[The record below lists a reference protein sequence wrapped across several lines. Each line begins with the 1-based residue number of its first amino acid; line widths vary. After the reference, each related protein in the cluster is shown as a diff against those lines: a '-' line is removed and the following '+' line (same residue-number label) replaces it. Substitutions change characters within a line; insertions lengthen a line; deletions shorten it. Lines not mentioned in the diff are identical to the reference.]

1 MRLHKI
7 NFVLVFALT
16 LIPAAASQQPARNEQ
31 QGYVYVYGEVAKPG
45 RFEFS
50 NGLTLRQ
57 AMLLVNGT
65 TYRGDL
71 AGVRIISKDRTERT
85 IDLDAVM
92 KGRVEDIT
100 LSTGDVIV
108 VPTLDMPQ
116 FIVAGEVKKPGTFE
130 LKPGMTVG
138 QAAVLFG
145 GIASNASN
153 SRTSIWR
160 LDQTTGRRSTVP
172 IDLEGI
178 MQGKKDDIEI
188 QADDIIIVPE
198 FGVSKIP

>member
-45 RFEFS
+45 RIEFS

-57 AMLLVNGT
+57 ATLLVNGT
-65 TYRGDL
+65 TYRADL
-71 AGVRIISKDRTERT
+71 TGVSIISKDRSERT
-85 IDLDAVM
+85 VDLNAVM
-92 KGRVEDIT
+92 KGKVEDLT

-108 VPTLDMPQ
+108 VPTLERPQ
-116 FIVAGEVKKPGTFE
+116 FIVAGEVNKPGTFE

-138 QAAVLFG
+138 QAAILFG
-145 GIASNASN
+145 GITPNASN

-178 MQGKKDDIEI
+178 MQGKKDDIAI
-188 QADDIIIVPE
+188 LADDIIIVPG